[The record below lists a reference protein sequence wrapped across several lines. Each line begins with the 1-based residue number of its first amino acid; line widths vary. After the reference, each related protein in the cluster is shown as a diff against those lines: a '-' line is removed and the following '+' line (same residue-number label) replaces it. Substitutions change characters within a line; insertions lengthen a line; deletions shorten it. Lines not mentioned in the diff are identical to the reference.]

1 MKNIVL
7 IGMAGSGKSTLGRAV
22 ATKLK
27 MSFVDTDALIEE
39 HEGRKLQPILDD
51 LGCDGFI
58 EVEEKVVSAVKYKR
72 TVISTGGSVV
82 YSDKAMKNLK
92 KNGVVV
98 YIYSPFDEV
107 NARLGNLAS
116 RGVVIRPGFTLEMTY
131 DEREPLYRKYAD
143 IVLDSSDNVPIDDLA
158 VDLEKK
164 LKDFGF

>member
-1 MKNIVL
+1 
-7 IGMAGSGKSTLGRAV
+7 MAGSGKSTLGRKV
-22 ATKLK
+22 ATQLK

-58 EVEEKVVSAVKYKR
+58 AVEEKVCSSVKFKK

-82 YSDKAMKNLK
+82 YSDKSMKNLK

-98 YIYSPFDEV
+98 YIYSPYEEV
-107 NARLGNLAS
+107 SARLGILAT
-116 RGVVIRPGFTLEMTY
+116 RGVVFRPGFTLEMTY

-143 IVLDSSDNVPIDDLA
+143 IVLDSSDNVSIDDLSKE
-158 VDLEKK
+158 LMEK
-164 LKDFGF
+164 LKEFGF